1 VPFFRLTLL
10 FLYFVGQFLNYML
23 DDIIA
28 AIPFGIILAFT
39 IGPVFFVLLETSAT
53 KGFKSALIFDCGVI
67 LADILFIIVAF
78 FSTNKLLDKIKD
90 DPNFLIFGGVLLVA
104 YGLISFIKTSKS
116 FRSIV
121 REYHK
126 VEIKKGYGKLFL
138 KGFLLNFINI
148 GVLLGWVAF
157 IVLANTI
164 TESENGVVAF
174 LFTILLVYFLVDLI
188 KIVVAKKLKNKLTP
202 RLIFKTKK
210 LIALVIL
217 GFGVLLLVQ
226 GFFPEEKELIKE
238 QFDKVNPIK

>member
-1 VPFFRLTLL
+1 
-10 FLYFVGQFLNYML
+10 ML
-23 DDIIA
+23 DDILR

-53 KGFKSALIFDCGVI
+53 KGFRSALIFDSGVM
-67 LADILFIIVAF
+67 LADIIFILVAF
-78 FSTNKLLDKIKD
+78 FSTNKLLEKIKD
-90 DPNFLIFGGVLLVA
+90 DPNFLIFGGVLLLA

-116 FRSIV
+116 FREIV

-157 IVLANTI
+157 IVLANSLT
-164 TESENGVVAF
+164 TSENGVVVF
-174 LFTILLVYFLVDLI
+174 LSTILIVYFLTDLA
-188 KIVVAKKLKNKLTP
+188 KIVVAKKLKNRLTP

-210 LIALVIL
+210 IIALVIL

-226 GFFPEEKELIKE
+226 GFFPKEKELLKERFEQINGIKE
-238 QFDKVNPIK
+238 NN